1 MCLTKLL
8 TNKNL
13 LLFLRTKFGF
23 WIHFL
28 GDLLCCWTGKRTYM
42 RNVFYSFF
50 SYLNILCLDQ
60 LSDMWHLLI
69 FTIWLIY
76 LALQK
81 QTHQSLIVY
90 SLIIELEIV
99 ESIFTT
105 WIKHNKRLMLQ
116 IKDISM
122 KFEYTKDD
130 LGFNQ

>member
-1 MCLTKLL
+1 
-8 TNKNL
+8 
-13 LLFLRTKFGF
+13 
-23 WIHFL
+23 
-28 GDLLCCWTGKRTYM
+28 M

-90 SLIIELEIV
+90 SLITELETV
-99 ESIFTT
+99 GSIFTT
-105 WIKHNKRLMLQ
+105 WIKPNKRLILQ